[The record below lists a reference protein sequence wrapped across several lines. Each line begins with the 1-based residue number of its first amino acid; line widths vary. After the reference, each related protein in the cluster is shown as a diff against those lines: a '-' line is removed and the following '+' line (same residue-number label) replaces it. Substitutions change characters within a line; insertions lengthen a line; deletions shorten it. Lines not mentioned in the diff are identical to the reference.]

1 MFRGD
6 CGRERNRKRD
16 RHRERL
22 INVDDVGA
30 LYFATSK
37 GFSQSLTTFKNQLQW
52 LEMKEAGREKER
64 ERERQTERKI
74 KK

>member
-37 GFSQSLTTFKNQLQW
+37 GFSQSLTTFKNQLQ
-52 LEMKEAGREKER
+52 
-64 ERERQTERKI
+64 
-74 KK
+74 

>member
-16 RHRERL
+16 RQRQRERL

-37 GFSQSLTTFKNQLQW
+37 GFSQSLTTLKTNSSDW
-52 LEMKEAGREKER
+52 K
-64 ERERQTERKI
+64 
-74 KK
+74 